1 MPLFSVYRVRMKSIF
16 SGKLA
21 ADFRSFKVCV
31 NILKMRLLVNGI
43 LFRNWVNVVSAWERQ
58 GTLLNVSLY
67 EQQNDSTYSS

>member
-31 NILKMRLLVNGI
+31 NI
-43 LFRNWVNVVSAWERQ
+43 
-58 GTLLNVSLY
+58 
-67 EQQNDSTYSS
+67 